1 MSNSKIPV
9 GRVSTIYGDQ
19 STQAATI
26 VPSLVQAAD
35 GKSIDVVSDINT
47 LNNNQKV
54 VIDNLISETQI
65 EYVYAQIQSNGNLQF
80 VGNTLGWVDMSKM
93 MLEIPVE
100 FDVSWGG
107 LNGVEAIPTI
117 MKSDNSADLG
127 TQNAIIA
134 AIEASDKNLTWPNL
148 SMLQPIRQFQVQIGE
163 NSIYMGRQSMQD
175 LVGIKMVAQDNKLPI
190 EELKFYTQ
198 IGHPNTYS
206 KKLDLANNVGGYS
219 NIGNDHDDPYIFSNW
234 VKKMEEMT
242 INALFKKISNKSTLN
257 STKLAY
263 SLCIPL
269 KFLNS
274 VFQHSAF
281 LPPGIP
287 FRFTLIFNTEPHL
300 LGAISLPDTTSYF
313 ATRWRNDLTIKYVAT
328 TTNEGLI
335 QPRIL
340 YRRHVIN
347 AQDQLAINES
357 WARQPFLYNYQTFE
371 RKEETIRAGQTEYE
385 FDLAISQQRPTSI
398 FIKVVP
404 PDNIFN
410 SIPIGLPKSRQLK
423 ANGDEDKFFKW
434 SNYDPEAVDFFS
446 SDCSFVSIDDLVINI
461 GGQQPYRIISMS
473 KNGFQY
479 SSLADG
485 NDLLNLYTNA
495 NVDQNLD
502 QSSVTISRPA
512 TRYMSHPY
520 IISINPGD
528 RQHFQNVSAD
538 KGAVTI
544 RIRLTIRS
552 STVVQDKQPLPDG
565 YRILVFKKVSEQFT
579 INAQKNVEVITFPA
593 IKSSNN
599 YLLTQTFNMS

>member
-1 MSNSKIPV
+1 MSNSRIPV

-100 FDVSWGG
+100 FDVIWDQ
-107 LNGVEAIPTI
+107 NKIINI
-117 MKSDNSADLG
+117 MKSNADDALG
-127 TQNAIIA
+127 AQNAIIA

-148 SMLQPIRQFQVQIGE
+148 SMLQPFRQFQIQLGE

-175 LVGIKMVAQDNKLPI
+175 LIGIKMVAQDNKLPV

-198 IGHPNTYS
+198 LGHPNTYS
-206 KKLDLANNVGGYS
+206 KQMGLANNVGGYS

-234 VKKMEEMT
+234 VKKLEEMT
-242 INALFKKISNKSTLN
+242 LNALFKAISNKQSLN
-257 STKLAY
+257 QTKLAY

-274 VFQHSAF
+274 VFQHSAY

-287 FRFTLIFNTEPHL
+287 FRFTLVFNVEPHFI
-300 LGAISLPDTTSYF
+300 GAISLPDNDTYFTTRFSN
-313 ATRWRNDLTIKYVAT
+313 AITMKYVAN

-371 RKEETIRAGQTEYE
+371 RKEEIIRGNQFEYE

-398 FIKVVP
+398 FIKIVP
-404 PDNIFN
+404 PDSKFN
-410 SIPIGLPKSRQLK
+410 SIPIGSPITRQLK
-423 ANGDEDKFFKW
+423 EDGNENKFFEW
-434 SNYDPEAVDFFS
+434 SNYDPSALDFFA
-446 SDCSFVSIDDLVINI
+446 SDCSFITIDDLVINI

-473 KNGFQY
+473 KNGFQF

-528 RQHFQNVSAD
+528 RQHFQNVAAD

-544 RIRLTIRS
+544 RIRLSIKNSTI
-552 STVVQDKQPLPDG
+552 VKDKQALPDG

-579 INAQKNVEVITFPA
+579 INAQKNVEVIAFPA